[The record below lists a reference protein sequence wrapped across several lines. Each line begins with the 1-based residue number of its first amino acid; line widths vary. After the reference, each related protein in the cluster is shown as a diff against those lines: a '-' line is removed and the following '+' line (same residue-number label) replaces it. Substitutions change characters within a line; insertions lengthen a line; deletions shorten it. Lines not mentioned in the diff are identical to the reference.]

1 MPNYTGYRRTKEGG
15 REAYHWTVNEIW
27 ESECPVSAITQKS
40 FELVQLV
47 NTLQGAKKAA
57 GSTLGADEMP
67 GFLLDAVRLV
77 QSESGAS
84 ELARDE
90 AVNR

>member
-1 MPNYTGYRRTKEGG
+1 MPTYKVDRPGKEP
-15 REAYHWTVNEIW
+15 RIWTLYKNPVR

-47 NTLQGAKKAA
+47 DTLERTLKVT

-67 GFLLDAVRLV
+67 GFLLDAIRICHQEEQAVEVAER
-77 QSESGAS
+77 
-84 ELARDE
+84 E
-90 AVNR
+90 AEIRQ